1 VTVARRLGQLRQ
13 PALGLLGLLLVVPI
27 AAALAIGVG
36 GDGSVRVL
44 APLTTYALP
53 LVAMVAF
60 WWADWPGTRLR
71 ASWSGW
77 ADTVL
82 IVVGAVIL
90 TGVGQT
96 LAGHLDP
103 VGLVDPS
110 PGPGH
115 VPTFPATLPLAG
127 TAFVVMLQLTLVGE
141 GWPLRRIRPFVGGI
155 LAVAA
160 SWSVALV
167 VYLTLVGVESPAGSA
182 VTARGGPVA
191 GADLGAAL
199 VVIGAWQVLCYVAWR
214 GWPFV
219 ALTNRAVRLSSA
231 HLTMLG
237 GGIATYL
244 VARELLGLDAP
255 RIAALAGCFI
265 AAGLVFGMLLEG
277 WSVGRT
283 AGIRRVAL
291 LSATLALAA
300 VLLVVLG
307 TLARPLHLGHASA
320 DDWVEHAALDAFAT
334 SIILHVAVGRRWPF
348 LPPEVV
354 ADPGPTG
361 RLR

>member
-1 VTVARRLGQLRQ
+1 LRQ

-27 AAALAIGVG
+27 AGALAFGAG

-60 WWADWPGTRLR
+60 WWADWPGTRFR

-82 IVVGAVIL
+82 IAVGAVLL

-96 LAGHLDP
+96 LAGHLDA
-103 VGLVDPS
+103 VGLFDPS
-110 PGPGH
+110 PEPGH
-115 VPTFPATLPLAG
+115 VPTFPATLPLGG
-127 TAFVVMLQLTLVGE
+127 TAFVAMLQLTLIGE
-141 GWPLRRIRPFVGGI
+141 GWPLRRIRPLVGGF
-155 LAVAA
+155 LAVAV
-160 SWSVALV
+160 SWTVALI
-167 VYLTLVGVESPAGSA
+167 VYLTLAGVESPAGSA
-182 VTARGGPVA
+182 VTARHGPVP

-199 VVIGAWQVLCYVAWR
+199 VLIGAWQVLCYVAWR

-219 ALTNRAVRLSSA
+219 AISNRALRLSSA
-231 HLTMLG
+231 HLTVLG
-237 GGIATYL
+237 GGIVTYL
-244 VARELLGLDAP
+244 VARRLLGLDAP
-255 RIAALAGCFI
+255 RIAAVAGCFI

-277 WSVGRT
+277 WPGGQAPGV
-283 AGIRRVAL
+283 RRAAL
-291 LSATLALAA
+291 LSGTLALAA
-300 VLLVVLG
+300 VLVVLLG
-307 TLARPLHLGHASA
+307 ALARPLHLVQVSS
-320 DDWVEHAALDAFAT
+320 DDWVQHASLDALAT

-348 LPPEVV
+348 LPPETV